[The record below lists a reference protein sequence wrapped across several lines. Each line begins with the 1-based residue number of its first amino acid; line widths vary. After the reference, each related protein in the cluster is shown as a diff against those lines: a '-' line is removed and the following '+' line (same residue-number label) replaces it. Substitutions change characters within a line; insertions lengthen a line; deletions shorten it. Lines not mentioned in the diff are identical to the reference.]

1 MVRALGQGNRL
12 KRIQGGHIRGID
24 SGDAGAFGAA
34 IGAAVVAL
42 THDARAGTV
51 ALAVL
56 GIAAF
61 VCERPGRAFTG
72 QLVLARR
79 TLWIVRPLAA
89 FGALEGALLALALP
103 VGHLAIAGAA
113 VLATLPGML
122 VRFRARRAVVR
133 IGVVGTSAAAAR
145 LQAELNAAG
154 NDRHVVV
161 VVLVPPRDAPTA
173 FDSPICGALLE
184 AIPHAVARW
193 DARLLVVTSGAA
205 ALAAV
210 RAVAGPARV
219 TDLVS
224 FHERTFGSVPV
235 TEVDAAWFTAL
246 PNRADSPAAR
256 AAKRAID
263 IAVALPLTLAALPVI
278 ALLALLVRRHDG
290 GPAFFRQ
297 QRVGERGRIFELC
310 KLRTMTLSEVDAQT
324 WTTVD
329 DARVT
334 PIGRILRDTHLDE
347 LPQLLSILRGEMT
360 LVGPRPEQVGYTT
373 ELNGRI
379 PFYARRLDVKPGLT
393 GWAQVRCGYAGS
405 LEGSAYKLCNDLYY
419 LKHRGLALDL
429 AILLETVHAVVTC
442 ERFDVVPANASTLL
456 GGDEQAIL
464 PAPVVAPAAATA
476 AATAGAAA

>member
-1 MVRALGQGNRL
+1 VVRALGQGNRL
-12 KRIQGGHIRGID
+12 RFIPGGDIRSIGG
-24 SGDAGAFGAA
+24 GDAGAFGAA
-34 IGAAVVAL
+34 IAAAFVAL
-42 THDARAGTV
+42 THDAVAGT
-51 ALAVL
+51 ATLAVL

-61 VCERPGRAFTG
+61 VCERPSRACTG

-89 FGALEGALLALALP
+89 FGALEGALPALSLP
-103 VGHLAIAGAA
+103 VGHLAVAA
-113 VLATLPGML
+113 AAILATLPGML

-133 IGVVGTSAAAAR
+133 IGVIGTSAAAAR
-145 LQAELNAAG
+145 LQAELNGAG
-154 NDRHVVV
+154 DDRHVVV
-161 VVLVPPRDAPTA
+161 VALVPPHAAPAELDAPVG
-173 FDSPICGALLE
+173 GALLE
-184 AIPHAVARW
+184 ALPHAVARW
-193 DARLLVVTSGAA
+193 DVRLLVVTSGAVT
-205 ALAAV
+205 LAAV

-224 FHERTFGSVPV
+224 FHEKTFGSVPV
-235 TEVDAAWFTAL
+235 AEVDAAWFKAL

-263 IAVALPLTLAALPVI
+263 IAVALPLALAALPIV
-278 ALLALLVRRHDG
+278 ALLAFLVRRHDG

-310 KLRTMTLSEVDAQT
+310 KLRTMTLSQADSHTQ
-324 WTTVD
+324 WTTAD

-334 PIGRILRDTHLDE
+334 PIGRFLRDTHLDE
-347 LPQLLSILRGEMT
+347 LPQLFSILRGEMT

-429 AILLETVHAVVTC
+429 AILLETVHAVVTS
-442 ERFDVVPANASTLL
+442 ERFDIVPANASTLL
-456 GGDEQAIL
+456 GSDEQAIL
-464 PAPVVAPAAATA
+464 PAPAPATA
-476 AATAGAAA
+476 AAAAVA

>member
-1 MVRALGQGNRL
+1 VVRELGQGNRL
-12 KRIQGGHIRGID
+12 RFIPGGHIRAI
-24 SGDAGAFGAA
+24 DAGAFGAA
-34 IGAAVVAL
+34 IGAVLIAL
-42 THDARAGTV
+42 THDALAGTA

-56 GIAAF
+56 GVAAF
-61 VCERPGRAFTG
+61 VCERPSRASTG

-79 TLWIVRPLAA
+79 MLWIVRPLGA
-89 FGALEGALLALALP
+89 FGALQVALLALSLP

-113 VLATLPGML
+113 IVATLPGML

-133 IGVVGTSAAAAR
+133 IGVIGTSAAAAR
-145 LQAELNAAG
+145 LQAELNSAG

-161 VVLVPPRDAPTA
+161 VALVPPPGAPA
-173 FDSPICGALLE
+173 ELGALLE
-184 AIPHAVARW
+184 ALPQAVARL
-193 DARLLVVTSGAA
+193 DVRLLVVTSGAA
-205 ALAAV
+205 TLAAV

-224 FHERTFGSVPV
+224 FHEQTFGSVPV
-235 TEVDAAWFTAL
+235 AEVDAAWFKAL
-246 PNRADSPAAR
+246 PNRADSAAAR

-263 IAVALPLTLAALPVI
+263 IAVALPLALAALPII
-278 ALLALLVRRHDG
+278 ALLAFLVRRHDG

-310 KLRTMTLSEVDAQT
+310 KLRTMTLSEAGAQT
-324 WTTVD
+324 PWTTAD

-347 LPQLLSILRGEMT
+347 LPQLFSILRGEMT

-393 GWAQVRCGYAGS
+393 GWAQVRCGYVGS

-419 LKHRGLALDL
+419 LKHRGLTLDL
-429 AILLETVHAVVTC
+429 AILVETVHAVVTSQ
-442 ERFDVVPANASTLL
+442 RFDVVPANASTLL
-456 GGDEQAIL
+456 GSDEQAIL
-464 PAPVVAPAAATA
+464 PAPSPAPA

>member
-1 MVRALGQGNRL
+1 MRELGQGNRL
-12 KRIQGGHIRGID
+12 KLISGGHIRSIG
-24 SGDAGAFGAA
+24 GGGAGAFGAA
-34 IGAAVVAL
+34 IAAALVAL
-42 THDARAGTV
+42 THDALAGTV

-56 GIAAF
+56 GIAAA
-61 VCERPGRAFTG
+61 VCERSSRASTG

-79 TLWIVRPLAA
+79 MLWIVRPLAA
-89 FGALEGALLALALP
+89 FAALEGALLALSLP

-113 VLATLPGML
+113 ILATLPGML
-122 VRFRARRAVVR
+122 VRFRARRAAVR
-133 IGVVGTSAAAAR
+133 IGVIGTSAAAAR
-145 LQAELNAAG
+145 LQAELDAAG
-154 NDRHVVV
+154 KDRHVVV
-161 VVLVPPRDAPTA
+161 VALVPQRAAPAELDT
-173 FDSPICGALLE
+173 PISDEVLE
-184 AIPHAVARW
+184 ALPQVVARW
-193 DARLLVVTSGAA
+193 DVRLLVVTSGAA
-205 ALAAV
+205 TLAAV

-224 FHERTFGSVPV
+224 FHELTFGSVPV
-235 TEVDAAWFTAL
+235 AEVDAAWFKAL
-246 PNRADSPAAR
+246 PNRADARAAR

-263 IAVALPLTLAALPVI
+263 IAVALPLALLALPII

-297 QRVGERGRIFELC
+297 QRVGEHGRIFELC
-310 KLRTMTLSEVDAQT
+310 KLRTMTLSEADAQT
-324 WTTVD
+324 HWTTAD

-347 LPQLLSILRGEMT
+347 LPQLFSILRGEMT

-429 AILLETVHAVVTC
+429 AILLETLHAVVTC
-442 ERFDVVPANASTLL
+442 ERFDIVPANASTLL
-456 GGDEQAIL
+456 GSDEQAIL
-464 PAPVVAPAAATA
+464 PAPATA
-476 AATAGAAA
+476 AAAAVA